1 MLNSPK
7 SRHVMDK
14 LFEVALD
21 DDHKHQGVCLKLIA
35 DRLVPMSHF
44 EKTKTGGISG
54 ITIKMVGATGVDVS
68 AEGSPLPDD
77 IEDAQYR
84 DITDED

>member
-44 EKTKTGGISG
+44 EKAKTGGISG
-54 ITIKMVGATGVDVS
+54 ITITMAAATGVTVE
-68 AEGSPLPDD
+68 ATPLPIDGEFSEID
-77 IEDAQYR
+77 
-84 DITDED
+84 DED